1 MPAAVPSLADT
12 ILKLLPADGTPVLNR
27 VVRVMLARE
36 MERAIDP
43 DAFFA
48 ALDLLQKKSR
58 IGRLRGQGGQ
68 VFVLQSE
75 SNARSEPVKEPAEAW
90 SEAQLMA
97 PLRAYLEGAF
107 RKGLDLPAEAACIIH
122 DTSRI
127 GQPGARWARPDFILV
142 SAMRF
147 RLMPGA
153 QLDVHS
159 FELKAEA
166 GVTDLAVYEALAQTR
181 FTHFGHLVW
190 HLPDGSKAEAKLAEI
205 EQQCEQHG
213 VGLIRM
219 RDPKRP
225 DACEIM
231 LDPERKT
238 TLPTTVDGFL
248 EARLMDEHRQD
259 ILRVIHGA
267 RR

>member
-1 MPAAVPSLADT
+1 MPARNTSLPDT
-12 ILKLLPADGTPVLNR
+12 ILKLLPPDGTPVLNR
-27 VVRVMLARE
+27 IVRTMLARQTE
-36 MERAIDP
+36 KVVDP

-48 ALDLLQKKSR
+48 ALDQLQDKGL

-68 VFVLQSE
+68 VFVLSPE
-75 SNARSEPVKEPAEAW
+75 SSAVLEPAKEPAETW
-90 SEAQLMA
+90 REAELME
-97 PLRAYLEGAF
+97 PLRAYLEGEF
-107 RKGLDLPAEAACIIH
+107 RKGLDLPTEAACIVH

-159 FELKAEA
+159 FELKTEA

-190 HLPDGSKAEAKLAEI
+190 HLRDGSKAEAKLTEI

-225 DACEIM
+225 EAYEIL
-231 LDPERKT
+231 LDPERKP
-238 TLPTTVDGFL
+238 TLPATVDGFL
-248 EARLMDEHRQD
+248 EARLMDNHRQD
-259 ILRVIHGA
+259 ILRAITGA
-267 RR
+267 SA

>member
-1 MPAAVPSLADT
+1 MPAADSSLSDA
-12 ILKLLPADGTPVLNR
+12 ILKLLPIDGTPVLNR

-36 MERAIDP
+36 IEKAVDP
-43 DAFFA
+43 DAFFT
-48 ALDLLQKKSR
+48 ALDVLQKKGR

-68 VFVLQSE
+68 VFVLQPE
-75 SNARSEPVKEPAEAW
+75 RRARPEPEKEPSELW

-190 HLPDGSKAEAKLAEI
+190 HLPEGSKAEAKLAEI

-225 DACEIM
+225 DACEIL

-238 TLPTTVDGFL
+238 TSPATVDGFL
-248 EARLMDEHRQD
+248 EARLTDEHRRD
-259 ILRVIHGA
+259 VLRVFNGA
-267 RR
+267 QI